1 MSDVSIIVPT
11 YNHSRYIR
19 QAIDSA
25 LSQTLTSFE
34 VIVVDDGS
42 TDDTA
47 DALGCYGSRIRV
59 VRQQNR
65 GVAAARNKGAE
76 IARGDLLAFLDAD
89 DIWIPR
95 KLELQT
101 RRFGGEHR
109 LGLVHCGVEDINE
122 EGRSICQRLDG
133 LEGNVA
139 TELLLFNRS
148 VILGGGSAMVIPRA
162 VFEEVGG
169 FDTRLSTSADWDLF
183 YRIASRYDIGFV
195 PEVLVRYRLHS
206 TNMHG
211 NVRAMEHDMLLG
223 YEKAFAESSAALQ
236 GIRRRCY
243 GNLHAVLAG
252 SFFSAGEYAGFLRH
266 AVKSVLFTPD
276 NLSRFLAF
284 PIRRLRRR
292 NAAPTDS
299 SSRDTLLGPAR

>member
-47 DALGCYGSRIRV
+47 HALGGYGSRVRV
-59 VRQQNR
+59 ARQENR

-95 KLELQT
+95 KLEMQT

-109 LGLVHCGVEDINE
+109 LGLVHCGVEDITE
-122 EGRSICQRLDG
+122 EGRPICQRLDG
-133 LEGNVA
+133 LEGQVA
-139 TELLLFNRS
+139 TEMLLFNRS
-148 VILGGGSAMVIPRA
+148 VILGGGSAIMIPRA

-183 YRIASRYDIGFV
+183 YRIASRYEIGFV

-206 TNMHG
+206 ANMHG
-211 NVRAMEHDMLLG
+211 NVRAMEHDMLLC
-223 YEKAFAESSAALQ
+223 YEKAFAESGAAE

-252 SFFSAGEYAGFLRH
+252 SFFSAGEYTGFLRH

-292 NAAPTDS
+292 DHAPTDS
-299 SSRDTLLGPAR
+299 SSKDTLLRAAR